1 MSSQVFSQINTGG
14 TPKVP
19 FGSNS
24 RYEYGIMPTNLP
36 SGGTYG
42 QSQDAA
48 SAYNTWKTTYVES
61 CSGGRFRVKF
71 DTPGETVSE
80 GIAYGML
87 LSVYAADKALFD
99 GLWAYYKQFRNG
111 NGVMDWKINGCNG
124 GVSGSG
130 GATDAELDAAM
141 ALIIASEQWS
151 STTYRNDAIT
161 LIKTVKNTE
170 MHTNGQTLNGDQ
182 WGNTNTCRNPS
193 YQSPA
198 YYKQYALV
206 DTDNASFW
214 GTTAINAASTLLLAN
229 RNSTSGLVSNWCD
242 NNGNENTCGNTGS
255 GANGYGADACR
266 APWRTAV
273 DYLWH
278 GNAACA
284 ASKDI
289 NTKLT
294 AFVNGYEG
302 QMKGP
307 LSNRNV
313 SNPSSGSYINGSY
326 ATFALPP
333 MTSSSAQSS
342 LNKCYTAVVGLS
354 GSDYYFNATVRC
366 LTLFVLTGNF
376 WAPGASGV
384 VFPPT
389 VTKAETNGTGTRIT
403 LTTNKTLQ
411 TSSVTASTFTLYL
424 NNVAQSNGISSVSIS
439 GETITLNIATAAIP
453 QPGQTITLS
462 YSGSGDIKSSEGA
475 TMEAFTKREV
485 LNLLEGNETILD
497 DCEDG
502 NELNNVGGIWFT
514 FNDQKDQEGAC
525 QSGSKS
531 TVTPLTSSSN
541 PFVMSSSGYN
551 SDYAVKATYTLGT
564 NYTPYDG
571 GSCAS
576 WTNPAYIGIGTW
588 VDKVETNTMDW
599 TSGIGVKFWY
609 KGPACAF
616 QVIIEEVEDY
626 CFHKKDIPAS
636 ANWTEVTVLWSD
648 LAQPTWGVQKTFSAK
663 HVQKLQWQYE
673 KGNSADNGTI
683 WIDDVRILNMPPVPL
698 TSMTI
703 GVHPDSKVTDPLNL
717 KIDETDTLELAITTQ
732 PTNASY
738 PVVFWSSSDETVA
751 EIDYLGRVF
760 PKGYGETTITARS
773 KMHQSITATYTV
785 KVPAPSVPPTG
796 ISFSPTSYTIPVG
809 TTDML
814 LPIFAPIGVTET
826 DVTWS
831 SSNSTIASV
840 NATGVVT
847 GVSVGGPV
855 TITATSKTKT
865 NVKGTATVMVV
876 GVGVDEITVDKNP
889 ITMTIGESETVTATV
904 LPANATNKSVAWST
918 TNSAIATVTNGVIA
932 SQGVGSCT
940 IRVTSNDNSSKY
952 VDIPVTVKPIAVTSV
967 SVTPKTVSLVDKAS
981 TTLSATVLPSGAEQ
995 GVSWSSANTNI
1006 ATVANGIVT
1015 ATGVGSTTI
1024 TVTSTSDNT
1033 KSDICVV
1040 TVTPKLVES
1049 ITLNHTTRS
1058 LIINETATLTATVSP
1073 ANATDPTYVWKSSN
1087 EAVATVNSSGV
1098 VTALAEGTANITATA
1113 NDASGKVGICVVTV
1127 SPRLVTSISVL
1138 PATLSLVI
1146 NESSNPLTAT
1156 VSPANATDPTYVW
1169 QSSNTAVATV
1179 NSSGVVTALAQGTAN
1194 ITATAND
1201 ASGKVGTC
1209 VVTVSP
1215 RLVTSIS
1222 VLPTTL
1228 SLVINESSN
1237 PLTAT
1242 VIPANATDP
1251 TYVWKS
1257 SNEAVATVNNSGVV
1271 TALAQG
1277 TANITATANDASGK
1291 VGTCVV
1297 TVSPR
1302 LVTNISV
1309 LPATLSLVI
1318 DEISN
1323 PLTAT
1328 VIPATA
1334 TDPTYEWA
1342 SSNTAVATVDNSGVV
1357 TALAEG
1363 TANITA
1369 TANDA
1374 SGKVGT
1380 CVVTVTPIMP
1390 NSISI
1395 PAEIGFVIGDPAQ
1408 QLTAVFDP
1416 VKTTNQAVTW
1426 ESSDE
1431 SIAKVVDGLVT
1442 AVGVG
1447 NCIITVRSVADNT
1460 KFDICAVT
1468 VDSDIVNVTGV
1479 SLNQN
1484 ELTIS
1489 IQASQALTATV
1500 NPLDATNKSVIW
1512 SSDNPAIAEVVN
1524 GTVTGI
1530 SVGSTI
1536 IRVETVDGSHEATCI
1551 VNVKAI
1557 PVEGVSLNE
1566 SSLSLAAT
1574 SGPVQLVATINPAN
1588 ATNKAVNWSSSNEAV
1603 VTVNDMG
1610 IITVKG
1616 IGEAIITVTTVDGN
1630 YSATCNVE
1638 ITAVDVTDIA
1648 LNHSSLELTPASA
1661 PVTLEVTIT
1670 PSDASDKTVVWSVT
1684 EPGVVSVTNGVV
1696 SVLGIGSTKVVATSH
1711 SNPLIADTCFVT
1723 VSPIPVEGVSLNESS
1738 LLLAATSGPVQL
1750 VATVNPENA
1759 TNQAVNWSSSNET
1772 VVTVN
1777 NMGIIT
1783 VQGIGEAIITVTTV
1797 DGNYSATCNI
1807 EVTAIDVTAI
1817 TLNHSSLELTPA
1829 SAPVTLEATITPS
1842 DASDKTVV
1850 WSVTEPGVVSVTNGV
1865 VTVLGIGSTKVVAT
1879 SHSNPLIA
1887 DTCFVTV
1894 SPIPV
1899 EGVSL
1904 NESSLL
1910 LAATSGPVQ
1919 LVATINPTNA
1929 TNQTVN
1935 WSSSNETVVTVND
1948 MGIITVKGVGEAII
1962 TVTTVDGNYPAT
1974 CNVEVTAVTT
1984 PVASVT
1990 VSPQSQTI
1998 QINESLTISATINPT
2013 NATNKSILWE
2023 SSNNAIAT
2031 VDANG
2036 VVTPITTGS
2045 VNIIA
2050 TTVDGNFKDT
2060 CKLTITD
2067 ILTTHIFIS
2076 NSQNLV
2082 VGETVQISVE
2092 NVLPAGASTDVT
2104 WASDNEA
2111 VATIDANGVITAIS
2125 VGDANITAIATD
2137 GTLISS
2143 NECLVTVSKVDVTAV
2158 TVTPTTAILEVGG
2171 ASLQLQASVQP
2182 SNATNK
2188 NVIWTGNAGL
2198 IASVDNSGMVTPLA
2212 KGTVVVT
2219 ATSAERDIFK
2229 GTCTIQV
2236 VDKAELVA
2244 TIADVQLVHNTAV
2257 TGTAVGQYP
2266 ASAKTALQLA
2276 ITTAQA
2282 VVSNTQATQE
2292 QIDAAIVDLLK
2303 AEQDFYKKQIVN
2315 ETLIFNAEL
2324 ENLTYLNTYWY
2335 SYNDSEPGGSSSV
2348 TPLTDA
2354 SSPFTM
2360 SQTGAQG
2367 TEHAAM
2373 IDYSLMGASVLGYS
2387 PFVGMGMAMNDPE
2400 AAYDLTGSTGMSFWV
2415 KSQHSYF
2422 LEINLES
2429 ITDDC
2434 NYYVEL
2440 PAALEWTEIRLS
2452 WSDFEQ
2458 YSWGIKVPWDLTE
2471 IMNFQWKI
2479 QAADG
2484 IAGQLWIDEVRILGK
2499 LLDLPPLNIVDKS
2512 NLDAIIVQAQTLRNS
2527 AQIGNG
2533 DGQYPQSAATTFDAA
2548 ISSALAIQADESVT
2562 QIDVDAAVI
2571 ALQTA
2576 IEQFNSQRISVDKTA
2591 LLASIQTAQNFHN
2604 VSTEGAAEGQY
2615 PIGSKANLQAAINT
2629 ANNIYTNTLAS
2640 QEQVNQAKI
2649 AVDEALLAFQNL
2661 VVGVNKGSLFVKI
2674 QEATTLHAN
2683 SEEGTANG
2691 QFPVGSKANFYAA
2704 ISSAQGVYD
2713 NTQTTQVQV
2722 NQAVS
2727 DLNSAIA
2734 AFEALRIYV
2743 EPLNKTLLASK
2754 INEAHNA
2761 LGLAT
2766 GNTGDNPGNYPVSA
2780 VNTFTSAISTAQS
2793 VYDNATTQNELNQQV
2808 ITLQA
2813 AISAFLL
2820 SEIPVP
2826 IDKLALELNIAEADE
2841 LIVYAETG
2849 SLPGQYP
2856 QTAWTVFYNA
2866 IQSARVVYNKPTA
2879 TQEEVDAKN
2888 ESLVAAIQAFKDA
2901 MIPVSIEAVS
2911 LVAKMYPNPVVSN
2924 VTIEAPSYMS
2934 EIIVMSVLGE
2944 IVRVEKV
2951 NATNVSIDMQNQA
2964 NGIYLISISYKN
2976 GKTETVRI
2984 TKQ

>member
-1 MSSQVFSQINTGG
+1 MKRIYFSFLMILTALLMSSQVFSQINTGG
-14 TPKVP
+14 SPQVP

-111 NGVMDWKINGCNG
+111 NGVMDWKISGCDG
-124 GVSGSG
+124 GVVSSGA
-130 GATDAELDAAM
+130 ATDAELDAAM
-141 ALIIASEQWS
+141 ALIIASEQWN

-161 LIKTVKNTE
+161 LIQAIKNTE
-170 MHTNGQTLNGDQ
+170 MATNGQTLNGDQ

-193 YQSPA
+193 YQSPG

-242 NNGNENTCGNTGS
+242 NNGSENTCGNTGS
-255 GANGYGADACR
+255 GAEGYGADACR
-266 APWRTAV
+266 TPWRTAI

-278 GNAACA
+278 GNSACA

-289 NTKLT
+289 NTKLIN
-294 AFVNGYEG
+294 FVNGYEN

-307 LSNRNV
+307 LRNRNV
-313 SNPSSGSYINGSY
+313 SNPSSGSYVNGSY

-342 LNKCYTAVVGLS
+342 LNKCYTAVTGLS

-376 WAPGASGV
+376 WAPGASGA

-389 VTKAETNGTGTRIT
+389 ITKAETNGDGTKIT

-411 TSSVTASTFTLYL
+411 AASVTASTFTLYL

-475 TMEAFTKREV
+475 AMEAFTKREV

-541 PFVMSSSGYN
+541 PFVMSSPGYN

-616 QVIIEEVEDY
+616 QIIIEEVTDY
-626 CFHKKDIPAS
+626 CFHKKNIDAC
-636 ANWTEVTVLWSD
+636 ADWTEITVLWSE
-648 LAQPTWGVQKTFSAK
+648 LAQPTWGVQKPFTAQ

-673 KGNSADNGTI
+673 KGASADNGTI

-751 EIDYLGRVF
+751 VVDYLGRVF

-865 NVKGTATVMVV
+865 NVKGTATVTVV
-876 GVGVDEITVDKNP
+876 GVGVTEITVDKNP

-1058 LIINETATLTATVSP
+1058 LIINETTTLTATVSP
-1073 ANATDPTYVWKSSN
+1073 ANATDPTYVWESSN
-1087 EAVATVNSSGV
+1087 EAIATVNSSGV

-1113 NDASGKVGICVVTV
+1113 NDASGV
-1127 SPRLVTSISVL
+1127 
-1138 PATLSLVI
+1138 
-1146 NESSNPLTAT
+1146 
-1156 VSPANATDPTYVW
+1156 
-1169 QSSNTAVATV
+1169 
-1179 NSSGVVTALAQGTAN
+1179 
-1194 ITATAND
+1194 
-1201 ASGKVGTC
+1201 
-1209 VVTVSP
+1209 
-1215 RLVTSIS
+1215 
-1222 VLPTTL
+1222 
-1228 SLVINESSN
+1228 
-1237 PLTAT
+1237 
-1242 VIPANATDP
+1242 
-1251 TYVWKS
+1251 
-1257 SNEAVATVNNSGVV
+1257 
-1271 TALAQG
+1271 
-1277 TANITATANDASGK
+1277 

-1318 DEISN
+1318 DETSN

-1328 VIPATA
+1328 VIPNNA
-1334 TDPTYEWA
+1334 TDPTYVWE

-1374 SGKVGT
+1374 SGIVGT

-1390 NSISI
+1390 NSVSISS
-1395 PAEIGFVIGDPAQ
+1395 EIGFVIGDPAQ

-1416 VKTTNQAVTW
+1416 INTTNQAVTW

-1431 SIAKVVDGLVT
+1431 SIATVVDGLVT

-1447 NCIITVRSVADNT
+1447 SCIVTVRSVADNT
-1460 KFDICAVT
+1460 VFATCVVT
-1468 VDSDIVNVTGV
+1468 VDSDIVNVSGV
-1479 SLNQN
+1479 SLDQN
-1484 ELTIS
+1484 EVTIF
-1489 IQASQALTATV
+1489 IQASHALTATV
-1500 NPLDATNKSVIW
+1500 NPHDATNKSVKW
-1512 SSDNPAIAEVVN
+1512 SSDNTNIAEVVN
-1524 GTVTGI
+1524 GTITGV
-1530 SVGSTI
+1530 SVGNTI
-1536 IRVETVDGSHEATCI
+1536 IRVETVDGLYEATCI

-1557 PVEGVSLNE
+1557 PVAGVSLNE

-1574 SGPVQLVATINPAN
+1574 SAPVQLVATINP
-1588 ATNKAVNWSSSNEAV
+1588 T
-1603 VTVNDMG
+1603 
-1610 IITVKG
+1610 
-1616 IGEAIITVTTVDGN
+1616 
-1630 YSATCNVE
+1630 
-1638 ITAVDVTDIA
+1638 
-1648 LNHSSLELTPASA
+1648 
-1661 PVTLEVTIT
+1661 
-1670 PSDASDKTVVWSVT
+1670 
-1684 EPGVVSVTNGVV
+1684 
-1696 SVLGIGSTKVVATSH
+1696 
-1711 SNPLIADTCFVT
+1711 
-1723 VSPIPVEGVSLNESS
+1723 
-1738 LLLAATSGPVQL
+1738 
-1750 VATVNPENA
+1750 NA
-1759 TNQAVNWSSSNET
+1759 TNQAVSWSSNNEA

-1797 DGNYSATCNI
+1797 DGNYSATCNVEI
-1807 EVTAIDVTAI
+1807 TAIDVTSI
-1817 TLNHSSLELTPA
+1817 TLNHPSLELTPV
-1829 SAPVTLEATITPS
+1829 SAPVTLEATITPL
-1842 DASDKTVV
+1842 DASDKTVS
-1850 WSVTEPGVVSVTNGV
+1850 WSVTDPDIVSVTNGV
-1865 VTVLGIGSTKVVAT
+1865 VSVIGVGSTKVVAT
-1879 SHSNPLIA
+1879 SNSNPLI
-1887 DTCFVTV
+1887 TGVCFVTV
-1894 SPIPV
+1894 NPIAV
-1899 EGVSL
+1899 DGVSL
-1904 NESSLL
+1904 NESSLS

-1919 LVATINPTNA
+1919 LVATVNPINA
-1929 TNQTVN
+1929 TNQAVS
-1935 WSSSNETVVTVND
+1935 WSSNNEAVVTVNN
-1948 MGIITVKGVGEAII
+1948 MGIITVQGVGDAII
-1962 TVTTVDGNYPAT
+1962 TVTTVDGNYFAT
-1974 CNVEVTAVTT
+1974 CNVEVIAVTT
-1984 PVASVT
+1984 SVTGVT
-1990 VSPQSQTI
+1990 VSPQSHTI
-1998 QINESLTISATINPT
+1998 QINESLSISATVVPT
-2013 NATNKSILWE
+2013 NATNKDIVWT

-2036 VVTPITTGS
+2036 VVTPIAIGT
-2045 VNIIA
+2045 VDIIA
-2050 TTVDGNFKDT
+2050 TTVDGDFSDI

-2092 NVLPAGASTDVT
+2092 NVLPVGASTDVT

-2143 NECLVTVSKVDVTAV
+2143 NECLVTVSKIDVTAV
-2158 TVTPTTAILEVGG
+2158 TVMPTTAILEVGG
-2171 ASLQLQASVQP
+2171 ASLQLQANVQP

-2188 NVIWTGNAGL
+2188 DVTWTVNNGL
-2198 IASVDNSGMVTPLA
+2198 IASVDNTGMVTPLA
-2212 KGTVVVT
+2212 KGTVIVT

-2244 TIADVQLVHNTAV
+2244 TIADVQLVYNTAV

-2282 VVSNTQATQE
+2282 VANNTQATQE
-2292 QIDAAIVDLLK
+2292 QVDAAIVDLLK

-2354 SSPFTM
+2354 SSSFTM

-2367 TEHAAM
+2367 TEYAAM
-2373 IDYSLMGASVLGYS
+2373 IDYSLMGSAVLGYS

-2400 AAYDLTGSTGMSFWV
+2400 SAYDLTGSTGMSFWV

-2434 NYYVEL
+2434 NYHVEL

-2484 IAGQLWIDEVRILGK
+2484 TAGQLWIDEVRILGK

-2548 ISSALAIQADESVT
+2548 ISSALTTQADESVT

-2713 NTQTTQVQV
+2713 NSQTTQLQV

-2754 INEAHNA
+2754 INEANEA
-2761 LGLAT
+2761 LDLAN

-2793 VYDNATTQNELNQQV
+2793 VYDNATTQNELNQQI

-2813 AISAFLL
+2813 AISEFLL

-2849 SLPGQYP
+2849 VLPGQYP

-2888 ESLVAAIQAFKDA
+2888 ESLLAAIQAFKDA
-2901 MIPVSIEAVS
+2901 MNPVSIESVS
-2911 LVAKMYPNPVVSN
+2911 LVAKTYPNPVVSQ
-2924 VTIEAPSYMS
+2924 VTIEAPSHMS
-2934 EIIVMSVLGE
+2934 EITVMSVLGE

-2964 NGIYLISISYKN
+2964 NGIYLISITYKN

-2984 TKQ
+2984 IKQ